1 MSTVTKSGL
10 PWQSRRADTPEYF
23 IEVGSTPYGKYGL
36 YKEMVSVGNHE
47 RGKHLEVAQSVRMS
61 NPEIF
66 DRLQLRQVVS
76 RG

>member
-10 PWQSRRADTPEYF
+10 PWQSRTDMPEYF
-23 IEVGSTPYGKYGL
+23 VEVGTTPYGKYGL
-36 YKEMVSVGNHE
+36 YKEMVSVGSHS

-61 NPEIF
+61 NPDIF